1 MTSMSGEFDSKHFRT
16 VLGHLPTGVSVV
28 TGVNREGVKWGIT
41 IGSVVSVSLDPP
53 LVGFFPGVGSTS
65 WPQIE
70 QGGGFCVNVLTASQ
84 DELCWRFAKEPT
96 DGGDRFD
103 GVPSHLNASG
113 MPVLEGTLAQIDCSI
128 ESVTPAG
135 DHYFVL
141 GRVRELALDATAGDA
156 MVFYKSAV
164 TGVVPP
170 TPR

>member
-1 MTSMSGEFDSKHFRT
+1 MSGEFDSKHFRT

-128 ESVTPAG
+128 ESVTAAG

-141 GRVRELALDATAGDA
+141 GRVRELALDVTAGDA

-170 TPR
+170 APR

>member
-1 MTSMSGEFDSKHFRT
+1 MTAMSGAVDSKHFRS
-16 VLGHLPTGVSVV
+16 VLGHLPTGVCVV
-28 TGVNREGVKWGIT
+28 TGVNRAGARWGIT

-53 LVGFFPGVGSTS
+53 LIGFFPGVGSTS

-70 QGGGFCVNVLTASQ
+70 QGGGFCVNVLTAAQ
-84 DELCWRFAKEPT
+84 GELCWRFAKEPV

-103 GVPSHLNASG
+103 GLVTGASASG
-113 MPVLEGTLAQIDCSI
+113 MPVLAGTLAQIDCAI

-141 GRVRELALDATAGDA
+141 GRVLDLSLDTSAGDA
-156 MVFYKSAV
+156 MVFYKSSV

-170 TPR
+170 DPR

>member
-1 MTSMSGEFDSKHFRT
+1 MSEAIDSKHFRN

-28 TGVNREGVKWGIT
+28 TGVNASGVRWGIT

-53 LVGFFPGVGSTS
+53 LVGFFPGVGSTT
-65 WPQIE
+65 WPQIAE
-70 QGGGFCVNVLTASQ
+70 GGGFCVNVLTATQ

-96 DGGDRFD
+96 DGKDRFD
-103 GVPSHLNASG
+103 GLASHMSASG

-135 DHYFVL
+135 DHFFVL
-141 GRVRELALDATAGDA
+141 GRVRDLTLDPSAGEA

-164 TGVVPP
+164 TSVVAPK
-170 TPR
+170 PR

>member
-1 MTSMSGEFDSKHFRT
+1 MTTMSGEIDSKHFRT

-28 TGVNREGVKWGIT
+28 TGVNGKGVKWGIT

-65 WPQIE
+65 WPQIAE
-70 QGGGFCVNVLTASQ
+70 GGGFCVNVLTASQ

-96 DGGDRFD
+96 DGTDRFD
-103 GVPSHLNASG
+103 GIPSHLSSSG
-113 MPVLEGTLAQIDCSI
+113 MPILDGTLAQIDCSI

-141 GRVRELALDATAGDA
+141 GRVRELTLDASAGEA

-164 TGVVPP
+164 TGVLPP
-170 TPR
+170 KPR

>member
-1 MTSMSGEFDSKHFRT
+1 MSGEFDSKHFRT

-141 GRVRELALDATAGDA
+141 GRVRELALDAAAGDA

>member
-141 GRVRELALDATAGDA
+141 GRVRELALDVAAGDA

>member
-128 ESVTPAG
+128 ESVTLAG

-141 GRVRELALDATAGDA
+141 GRVRELALDVTAGDA

>member
-1 MTSMSGEFDSKHFRT
+1 MSEAIDSKHFRN

-28 TGVNREGVKWGIT
+28 TGVNASGVRWGIT

-53 LVGFFPGVGSTS
+53 LVGFFPGVGSTT
-65 WPQIE
+65 WPQIAE
-70 QGGGFCVNVLTASQ
+70 GGGFCVNVLTAAQ

-96 DGGDRFD
+96 DGKDRFD
-103 GVPSHLNASG
+103 GLASHMSASG

-135 DHYFVL
+135 DHFFVL
-141 GRVRELALDATAGDA
+141 GRVRDLTLDSSAGEA

-164 TGVVPP
+164 TSVVPP
-170 TPR
+170 KPR

>member
-41 IGSVVSVSLDPP
+41 IGSVVSVS

-141 GRVRELALDATAGDA
+141 GRVRELALDVTAGDA